1 MRLVYLAFSVAVLF
15 SQGAHARL
23 ANSYDDVK
31 RFDANLAAQY
41 SNVQVITIGQSDSG
55 EPIQGLKIGNGPVKN
70 MIVSTHHGNEYGSTE
85 VALAFAESI
94 AKNPIAGQTVYV
106 IPVLNI
112 SGYNHGNR
120 EEYAAADGSYHD
132 PNRDYPGPC
141 GTEGPFKLKSTYDLA
156 QFVAR
161 ENIVTSATL
170 HTYYPAV
177 VYPWGIST
185 HDLTTPYQ
193 DIFENLVKTATEQS
207 HYQIGNS
214 TDVIYPADGAYEDYA
229 FWQHGIW
236 SILFEL
242 GESHYPSDKDLQR
255 MAEVNVPGIRHM
267 LETAP
272 TTRATDHAFHGRC
285 DVALKFL
292 DRHDE

>member
-1 MRLVYLAFSVAVLF
+1 MRFFCSVLLVAFFF
-15 SQGAHARL
+15 SHSAHARL

-31 RFDANLAAQY
+31 RFDANLATHY
-41 SNVQVITIGQSDSG
+41 PNVQVITIGESDSG
-55 EPIQGLKIGNGPVKN
+55 EQIQGLKIGDGPVKN
-70 MIVSTHHGNEYGSTE
+70 MVVSTHHGNEYGSTE
-85 VALAFAESI
+85 VALAFAESV

-112 SGYNHGNR
+112 SGYNHDNR
-120 EEYAAADGSYHD
+120 EERAASDGSSHD

-141 GTEGPFKLKSTYDLA
+141 ATEGPFKLKSTYDLA

-161 ENIVTSATL
+161 EGIVASATL

-177 VYPWGIST
+177 VYPWGLST
-185 HDLTTPYQ
+185 HDLNTPYQ
-193 DIFENLVKTATEQS
+193 SIFEKLVRTATEQS

-214 TDVIYPADGAYEDYA
+214 TEVIYPADGTYEDYA

-242 GESHYPSDKDLQR
+242 GESHNPSDEDLQQ
-255 MAEVNVPGIRHM
+255 MMEVNVPGIRHM

-272 TTRATDHAFHGRC
+272 TSRATDHAFHGRC
-285 DVALKFL
+285 DLALRSL